1 MSIQSE
7 TYALYSKTYLDPYTK
22 EYKNIIT
29 ISSAPKGELS
39 NLIRKTI
46 FETLSRFKKRE
57 AGCSLLFRSFKFYNE
72 VMTLDELPELFTFL
86 ASNGYEIDTEL
97 TKMLNTN
104 KNMIDN
110 DQKLIAFIIYKN

>member
-72 VMTLDELPELFTFL
+72 VMTFL

-97 TKMLNTN
+97 TKMINTN

>member
-1 MSIQSE
+1 MSIQTE
-7 TYALYSKTYLDPYTK
+7 TYALYTQVYLDPYTK

-29 ISSAPKGELS
+29 ISCTPKGELS
-39 NLIRKTI
+39 NLIRK
-46 FETLSRFKKRE
+46 SRFEQLSPFKQRE
-57 AGCSLLFRSFKFYNE
+57 SGCSLSFRSFKFYNE
-72 VMTLDELPELFTFL
+72 VMTLDELPDLFTFL

-97 TKMLNTN
+97 TKMINTN

>member
-1 MSIQSE
+1 MSKQTE
-7 TYALYSKTYLDPYTK
+7 TYALYNQVYLDPYTK

-39 NLIRKTI
+39 TLIRKSR
-46 FETLSRFKKRE
+46 FETLSTFKSLE
-57 AGCSLLFRSFKFYNE
+57 AGCSISFRSFRFYHE

-86 ASNGYEIDTEL
+86 ASNGYEIDAKL
-97 TKMLNTN
+97 TKMLNSN
-104 KNMIDN
+104 KTMIDS

>member
-1 MSIQSE
+1 MSIH
-7 TYALYSKTYLDPYTK
+7 TYALYNQVYLDPYTK

-29 ISSAPKGELS
+29 ISSAPKGELL
-39 NLIRKTI
+39 NLIRKSR
-46 FETLSRFKKRE
+46 FETLSPFKQRE

-72 VMTLDELPELFTFL
+72 VMTLEELPELFVFL

-97 TKMLNTN
+97 TKMINTN
-104 KNMIDN
+104 KNIIDS